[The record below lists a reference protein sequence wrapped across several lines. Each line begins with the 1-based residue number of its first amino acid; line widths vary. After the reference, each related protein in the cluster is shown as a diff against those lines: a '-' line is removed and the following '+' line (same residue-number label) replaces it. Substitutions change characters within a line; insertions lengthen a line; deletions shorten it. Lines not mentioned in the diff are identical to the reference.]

1 MSGSDVGGGEVL
13 LVTGGSGFLG
23 QHIIKLLLEQRQE
36 LNIKEIRS
44 LDIVPY
50 KNSIGHEETKLLRT
64 FVGDIGGDLDSLHKV
79 FAGVDGVFH
88 CAAFVDIAY
97 PPNYAELERV
107 NIKGTRAVVDLCIQN
122 NVKRLVYSSCTS
134 VNFVPFK
141 GRSTF
146 SAVIN
151 STESK
156 TATPTLASSKLW
168 EQDNEF
174 LIAGYAS
181 SKLRAEN
188 IVLNSN
194 GAPLLNQ
201 LGESA
206 DTFSHLP
213 NLFTAIHPSRLLFC
227 LDYLATSAIRAPL
240 TYGECDSHF
249 VTDTFEYLSKRDW
262 VFPRIAGVGGKQQ
275 LVYAG
280 NVAWGHICAYKALKV
295 STKAVN
301 GLPVFVTDDTGINDV
316 SRFLQKMALMGER
329 FKVKTSWWYLP
340 HFLFF
345 FLAFLLEF
353 IVRLAFPYTKYRLP
367 YSLRSIASFT
377 SSMLMYNRLRA
388 SIHMD
393 YMPLYDPDI
402 SAERSAKWYAKWW
415 DEKQLA
421 DKSKKA
427 R

>member
-1 MSGSDVGGGEVL
+1 MGSSDGEVV

-23 QHIIKLLLEQRQE
+23 QHIIKLLLEQHKE
-36 LNIKEIRS
+36 LGIKEIRS

-50 KNSIGHEETKLLRT
+50 SNKIGHPETPMLRT
-64 FVGDIGGDLDSLHKV
+64 FVGDIGGERESLNKI
-79 FAGVDGVFH
+79 FAGVDSVFH
-88 CAAFVDIAY
+88 CAAAVDISY
-97 PPNYAELERV
+97 PPNYDELERV
-107 NIKGTRAVVDLCIQN
+107 NINGTRTVVDLCIQQ
-122 NVKRLVYSSCTS
+122 NVKRLIYSSCTS
-134 VNFVPFK
+134 VCFVPFK

-156 TATPTLASSKLW
+156 TDTPTLDSSKLW
-168 EQDNEF
+168 EQDSEF

-194 GAPLLNQ
+194 GAPLQNQ
-201 LGESA
+201 
-206 DTFSHLP
+206 
-213 NLFTAIHPSRLLFC
+213 
-227 LDYLATSAIRAPL
+227 LDYLATTAIRAPL
-240 TYGECDSHF
+240 TYGECDPHF
-249 VTDTFEYLSKRDW
+249 ITTIFDYLSTRNW

-295 STKAVN
+295 SSKAVN

-316 SRFLQKMALMGER
+316 SRFVQKMALLGER

-345 FLAFLLEF
+345 FLALLWEF
-353 IVRLAFPYTKYRLP
+353 VVRVAYPYTKYRIR
-367 YSLRSIASFT
+367 YSPRAIASYT

-393 YMPLYDPDI
+393 YMPLYDPDT

-415 DEKQLA
+415 DAKKLA
-421 DKSKKA
+421 KKSKKSS
-427 R
+427 

>member
-1 MSGSDVGGGEVL
+1 MANGAGEVL

-23 QHIIKLLLEQRQE
+23 QHIIKLLLEKRQE
-36 LNIKEIRS
+36 LRIKEIRS

-50 KNSIGHEETKLLRT
+50 SNNIGHEETSLLRT
-64 FVGDIGGDLDSLHKV
+64 FVGDICDDPENLNHI

-88 CAAFVDIAY
+88 CAASVKIEY
-97 PPNYAELERV
+97 PPNYEELERV
-107 NIKGTRAVVDLCIQN
+107 NIKGTRALLDLCIQN

-134 VNFVPFK
+134 VCFVPFK

-156 TATPTLASSKLW
+156 TDTPMLDSSKLW
-168 EQDNEF
+168 EQDGEF

-194 GAPLLNQ
+194 GAPLQNQ
-201 LGESA
+201 
-206 DTFSHLP
+206 
-213 NLFTAIHPSRLLFC
+213 

-249 VTDTFEYLSKRDW
+249 VTNTFEYLSKRDW

-280 NVAWGHICAYKALKV
+280 NVAWGHICAYKALQV
-295 STKAVN
+295 SSKAVN

-329 FKVKTSWWYLP
+329 FKIKTSWWYLP

-345 FLAFLLEF
+345 FLAFLWEF
-353 IVRLAFPYTKYRLP
+353 VVRVAFPYTKYRLR
-367 YSLRSIASFT
+367 YSPRSIASYT

-393 YMPLYDPDI
+393 YMPLYDPDV

-415 DEKQLA
+415 DERKRAQA
-421 DKSKKA
+421 TKKSS
-427 R
+427 

>member
-1 MSGSDVGGGEVL
+1 MESSAGDVV

-23 QHIIKLLLEQRQE
+23 QHIIKMLLEQRKE

-50 KNSIGHEETKLLRT
+50 KNKIGHLETPQLLRT
-64 FVGDIGGDLDSLHKV
+64 FVADISGERESLSKI
-79 FAGVDGVFH
+79 FEGVDSVFH
-88 CAAFVDIAY
+88 CAASVKIEY
-97 PPNYAELERV
+97 PPNYEELERV
-107 NIKGTRAVVDLCIQN
+107 NINGTRAVVDLCIQN

-134 VNFVPFK
+134 VCFVPFK

-146 SAVIN
+146 AAIIN

-156 TATPTLASSKLW
+156 TDTPKLDSSKLW

-194 GAPLLNQ
+194 GAPLQNQ
-201 LGESA
+201 
-206 DTFSHLP
+206 
-213 NLFTAIHPSRLLFC
+213 
-227 LDYLATSAIRAPL
+227 LDYLATTAIRAPL

-249 VTDTFEYLSKRDW
+249 ITDSFDYLSTRDW
-262 VFPRIAGVGGKQQ
+262 IFPRIAGAGGKQQ

-316 SRFLQKMALMGER
+316 SRFIQKMALIGGQ
-329 FKVKTSWWYLP
+329 FKVKTSWWYIP
-340 HFLFF
+340 HFLYF

-353 IVRLAFPYTKYRLP
+353 VIRVAYPYTKYRLR
-367 YSLRSIASFT
+367 YSPRAIASFT

-393 YMPLYDPDI
+393 YVPLYDADS
-402 SAERSAKWYAKWW
+402 SAERSGKWYAKWW
-415 DEKQLA
+415 DGRKLA
-421 DKSKKA
+421 KKSKKSS
-427 R
+427 

>member
-1 MSGSDVGGGEVL
+1 MPSSGDGDVV

-23 QHIIKLLLEQRQE
+23 QHIIKQLLEKREE
-36 LNIKEIRS
+36 LGIREIRS

-50 KNSIGHEETKLLRT
+50 KNNIGHIDSPILRT
-64 FVGDIGGDLDSLHKV
+64 FVADISGERESLESI

-88 CAAFVDIAY
+88 CAASVKIEY
-97 PPNYAELERV
+97 PPNYEELERV
-107 NIKGTRAVVDLCIQN
+107 NVNGTRAVVDLCVLN
-122 NVKRLVYSSCTS
+122 NVKRLVYSSCAS
-134 VNFVPFK
+134 VCFVPFK

-146 SAVIN
+146 SAIIN

-156 TATPTLASSKLW
+156 TDTPTLEGSNLL
-168 EQDNEF
+168 EQDKQF
-174 LIAGYAS
+174 LIAGYAA

-194 GAPLLNQ
+194 GAPLDNQ
-201 LGESA
+201 
-206 DTFSHLP
+206 
-213 NLFTAIHPSRLLFC
+213 R
-227 LDYLATSAIRAPL
+227 DYLATSAIRAPL

-249 VTDTFEYLSKRDW
+249 ITDIFSYLSKRDW

-316 SRFLQKMALMGER
+316 SRFVQKMALLGNR

-340 HFLFF
+340 HFFFF
-345 FLAFLLEF
+345 FLAYLLELL
-353 IVRLAFPYTKYRLP
+353 VGLAFPYTNYRLP
-367 YSLRSIASFT
+367 YSLRAIASFT

-393 YMPLYDPDI
+393 YVPLYDADL

-415 DEKQLA
+415 DEQKEARQRGQK
-421 DKSKKA
+421 KSS
-427 R
+427 

>member
-1 MSGSDVGGGEVL
+1 MSSNDGGEVV

-36 LNIKEIRS
+36 LGIKEIRS

-50 KNSIGHEETKLLRT
+50 GNNIGHVESPMLRT
-64 FVGDIGGDLDSLHKV
+64 FVGDIGGDRDSLNKV

-88 CAAFVDIAY
+88 CAASVEIEY

-107 NIKGTRAVVDLCIQN
+107 NINGTRAVVDLCIQH

-134 VNFVPFK
+134 VCFVPFK

-156 TATPTLASSKLW
+156 TDTPTLDSSKLW

-194 GAPLLNQ
+194 GAPLQNQ
-201 LGESA
+201 Q
-206 DTFSHLP
+206 
-213 NLFTAIHPSRLLFC
+213 
-227 LDYLATSAIRAPL
+227 DYLATSAIRAPL

-249 VTDTFEYLSKRDW
+249 VTNIFDYLSKRNW

-301 GLPVFVTDDTGINDV
+301 GLPVFVTDDTAINDV

-329 FKVKTSWWYLP
+329 FKVKTSWWSLP

-353 IVRLAFPYTKYRLP
+353 VVRVAFPYTKYRLP

-393 YMPLYDPDI
+393 YMPLYDADV
-402 SAERSAKWYAKWW
+402 SAQRSAKWYAKWW
-415 DEKQLA
+415 DDKQQVN
-421 DKSKKA
+421 KSKKA

>member
-1 MSGSDVGGGEVL
+1 MSSSSSSTSGSGGAGDVV

-23 QHIIKLLLEQRQE
+23 QHLIKQLLERRKE
-36 LNIKEIRS
+36 LGIREVRS

-50 KNSIGHEETKLLRT
+50 KNNIGHPETSILRT
-64 FVGDIGGDLDSLHKV
+64 FVGDIGVDRESLGPI

-88 CAAFVDIAY
+88 CAASVKIEY
-97 PPNYAELERV
+97 PPNYEELDRV
-107 NIKGTRAVVDLCIQN
+107 NVKGTLAIVDLCIQN
-122 NVKRLVYSSCTS
+122 NVKRLVYTSCTS
-134 VNFVPFK
+134 VCFVPFK

-156 TATPTLASSKLW
+156 TDTPTLDGASLW
-168 EQDNEF
+168 EQDSQF

-181 SKLRAEN
+181 SKLRGEN

-194 GAPLLNQ
+194 GAPLQNQ
-201 LGESA
+201 Q
-206 DTFSHLP
+206 
-213 NLFTAIHPSRLLFC
+213 
-227 LDYLATSAIRAPL
+227 DYLATCAIRAPL

-249 VTDTFEYLSKRDW
+249 VTDTFEYLSTRGW

-280 NVAWGHICAYKALKV
+280 NVAWGHLCAYKALKV
-295 STKAVN
+295 SSKAVN

-316 SRFLQKMALMGER
+316 SRFIQKMALLGER
-329 FKVKTSWWYLP
+329 FKVKTSWWYVP

-345 FLAFLLEF
+345 FLAFLLEVV
-353 IVRLAFPYTKYRLP
+353 VRVAYPYTKYRLH
-367 YSLRSIASFT
+367 YSPRAIASYT

-388 SIHMD
+388 AIHMD
-393 YMPLYDPDI
+393 YMPLFDADA
-402 SAERSAKWYAKWW
+402 SAERSAKWYAQWW
-415 DEKQLA
+415 DQKQQARQQQLK
-421 DKSKKA
+421 KSS
-427 R
+427 

>member
-1 MSGSDVGGGEVL
+1 MGGGNTGEVV

-23 QHIIKLLLEQRQE
+23 QHLIKQLLERKEE
-36 LNIKEIRS
+36 LGIREIRS

-50 KNSIGHEETKLLRT
+50 KNNIGHADTPLLRT
-64 FVGDIGGDLDSLHKV
+64 FVGDIGGDPETLGPI

-88 CAAFVDIAY
+88 CAASVKIEY
-97 PPNYAELERV
+97 PPNYDELERV
-107 NIKGTRAVVDLCIQN
+107 NVNGTLAVVDLCIQN
-122 NVKRLVYSSCTS
+122 NVKRLVYTSCTS
-134 VNFVPFK
+134 VCFVPFK

-156 TATPTLASSKLW
+156 TDTPTLDSSTLW
-168 EQDNEF
+168 EQDNQF

-194 GAPLLNQ
+194 GAPLQNQ
-201 LGESA
+201 TE
-206 DTFSHLP
+206 
-213 NLFTAIHPSRLLFC
+213 
-227 LDYLATSAIRAPL
+227 YLATSAIRAPL

-249 VTDTFEYLSKRDW
+249 ITKIFDYLSTRSW

-280 NVAWGHICAYKALKV
+280 NVAHGHICAYQALKI
-295 STKAVN
+295 SNKAVN

-316 SRFLQKMALMGER
+316 SRFVQKMAVLGER
-329 FKVKTSWWYLP
+329 FKVKTSWWYIP

-345 FLAFLLEF
+345 FLAFLLEVV
-353 IVRLAFPYTKYRLP
+353 VRIAYPYTKYRLP
-367 YSLRSIASFT
+367 YSLRAIASYT

-393 YMPLYDPDI
+393 YMPLFDPDT
-402 SAERSAKWYAKWW
+402 SAERSAKWYARWW
-415 DEKQLA
+415 DEHKEARKLK
-421 DKSKKA
+421 KSS
-427 R
+427 

>member
-1 MSGSDVGGGEVL
+1 MSSSNSNPDSGDVV

-23 QHIIKLLLEQRQE
+23 QHIIKQLLDNRKE

-50 KNSIGHEETKLLRT
+50 KNNIGHLETPSILKT
-64 FVGDIGGDLDSLHKV
+64 FVADITEGNESETLNGIFK
-79 FAGVDGVFH
+79 GVDGVFH
-88 CAAFVDIAY
+88 CAAWVKIEY
-97 PPNYAELERV
+97 PPNYEQLERV
-107 NIKGTRAVVDLCIQN
+107 NINGTRTVVDLCIRN
-122 NVKRLVYSSCTS
+122 NVKRLVYTSCTS
-134 VNFVPFK
+134 VCFVPFK

-156 TATPTLASSKLW
+156 TDTPSLETSTTNLW
-168 EQDNEF
+168 EQDGQF

-181 SKLRAEN
+181 SKLRAEH

-194 GAPLLNQ
+194 GAPLQNQ
-201 LGESA
+201 
-206 DTFSHLP
+206 
-213 NLFTAIHPSRLLFC
+213 
-227 LDYLATSAIRAPL
+227 LDYLATTAIRAPL

-249 VTDTFEYLSKRDW
+249 ITKVFEYLSNRGW

-280 NVAWGHICAYKALKV
+280 NVAWGHLCAYKALKT
-295 STKAVN
+295 SGKAVN
-301 GLPVFVTDDTGINDV
+301 ALPIFVTDDTGINDV
-316 SRFLQKMALMGER
+316 SRFIQKMALLGER
-329 FKVKTSWWYLP
+329 VKVKTSWWYLP
-340 HFLFF
+340 HFLFY

-353 IVRLAFPYTKYRLP
+353 VVRAAFPYTKYRLA
-367 YSLRSIASFT
+367 YSPRAIASYT

-393 YMPLYDPDI
+393 YMPLYDADA
-402 SAERSAKWYAKWW
+402 SADRSAKWYAQWW
-415 DEKQLA
+415 DEKQQHKKQK
-421 DKSKKA
+421 KSS
-427 R
+427 

>member
-1 MSGSDVGGGEVL
+1 MSSGKSGGEVL

-23 QHIIKLLLEQRQE
+23 QHLIKQLLERRDE

-50 KNSIGHEETKLLRT
+50 QNNIGHVETPILRT
-64 FVGDIGGDLDSLHKV
+64 FVGDIGDDRELLDPV

-88 CAAFVDIAY
+88 CAASVKIEY
-97 PPNYAELERV
+97 PPNYDELERV
-107 NIKGTRAVVDLCIQN
+107 NINGTLAVVDLCIQH
-122 NVKRLVYSSCTS
+122 NVKRLLYTSCTS
-134 VNFVPFK
+134 VCFVPFK

-146 SAVIN
+146 SAIIN

-156 TATPTLASSKLW
+156 TDTPTLDSSKLW
-168 EQDNEF
+168 EQDGEF

-194 GAPLLNQ
+194 GAPLANQ
-201 LGESA
+201 Q
-206 DTFSHLP
+206 
-213 NLFTAIHPSRLLFC
+213 
-227 LDYLATSAIRAPL
+227 DYLATSAIRAPL

-249 VTDTFEYLSKRDW
+249 ITEIFEYLSRRGW

-275 LVYAG
+275 LAYAG

-295 STKAVN
+295 SDKAVN

-316 SRFLQKMALMGER
+316 SRFVQKMALLGER
-329 FKVKTSWWYLP
+329 FKVKTSWWYVP

-345 FLAFLLEF
+345 FLAFLLEVVVG
-353 IVRLAFPYTKYRLP
+353 ILYPYTKYRLP
-367 YSLRSIASFT
+367 YSLRAIASYT

-393 YMPLYDPDI
+393 YMPLFDPDA

-415 DEKQLA
+415 DERQQQ
-421 DKSKKA
+421 SKKKLKKSS
-427 R
+427 

>member
-1 MSGSDVGGGEVL
+1 MRSDVGGGDVV

-23 QHIIKLLLEQRQE
+23 QHIIKLLLEQRKE

-50 KNSIGHEETKLLRT
+50 NNNIGHEETKLLHT
-64 FVGDIGGDLDSLHKV
+64 FVGDIGADIESLHKV

-88 CAAFVDIAY
+88 CAASVDIAY

-107 NIKGTRAVVDLCIQN
+107 NIKGTRNVVDLCIQN

-134 VNFVPFK
+134 VNFLPFK

-156 TATPTLASSKLW
+156 TDTPALDSSKLW
-168 EQDNEF
+168 EQDKEF

-201 LGESA
+201 L
-206 DTFSHLP
+206 
-213 NLFTAIHPSRLLFC
+213 
-227 LDYLATSAIRAPL
+227 DYLATSAIRAPL

-249 VTDTFEYLSKRDW
+249 VTNIFEYLSKRDW

-280 NVAWGHICAYKALKV
+280 NVAWGHLCAYKALKV
-295 STKAVN
+295 SSKAVN

-353 IVRLAFPYTKYRLP
+353 IVGLAFPYTKYRLP
-367 YSLRSIASFT
+367 HSLRSIASFT

-393 YMPLYDPDI
+393 YMPLFDPDI

-415 DEKQLA
+415 DAKQQA
-421 DKSKKA
+421 NKSKKA

>member
-1 MSGSDVGGGEVL
+1 MGGGNTGEVV

-23 QHIIKLLLEQRQE
+23 QHLIKQLLERKEE
-36 LNIKEIRS
+36 LGIREIRS

-50 KNSIGHEETKLLRT
+50 KNNIGHANTPLLRT
-64 FVGDIGGDLDSLHKV
+64 FVGDIAGDPEPLGPI

-88 CAAFVDIAY
+88 CAASVKIEY
-97 PPNYAELERV
+97 PPNYDELERV
-107 NIKGTRAVVDLCIQN
+107 NVNGTLAVVDLCIQN
-122 NVKRLVYSSCTS
+122 NVKRLVYTSCTS
-134 VNFVPFK
+134 VCFVPFK

-156 TATPTLASSKLW
+156 TDTPTLDSSTLW
-168 EQDNEF
+168 EQDSQF

-194 GAPLLNQ
+194 GAPLENQ
-201 LGESA
+201 QE
-206 DTFSHLP
+206 
-213 NLFTAIHPSRLLFC
+213 
-227 LDYLATSAIRAPL
+227 YLATSAIRAPL

-249 VTDTFEYLSKRDW
+249 ITKIFEYLSTRGW

-280 NVAWGHICAYKALKV
+280 NVAHGHICAYQALKV
-295 STKAVN
+295 SNKAVN

-316 SRFLQKMALMGER
+316 SRFVQKMAVLGER
-329 FKVKTSWWYLP
+329 FKVKTSWWYIP

-345 FLAFLLEF
+345 FLAFLLEVV
-353 IVRLAFPYTKYRLP
+353 VRFAYPYTKYRLP
-367 YSLRSIASFT
+367 YSLRAIASYT

-393 YMPLYDPDI
+393 YMPLFDPDA

-415 DEKQLA
+415 DERKEARKLK
-421 DKSKKA
+421 KSS
-427 R
+427 

>member
-1 MSGSDVGGGEVL
+1 MSNSVSDGDVL

-23 QHIIKLLLEQRQE
+23 QHIIKLLLEQRKE

-44 LDIVPY
+44 VDIVPY
-50 KNSIGHEETKLLRT
+50 ENKIGHVESPMLRS
-64 FVGDIGGDLDSLHKV
+64 FVADISGDREALAKI
-79 FAGVDGVFH
+79 FTGVDSVFH
-88 CAAFVDIAY
+88 CAASVKIEY
-97 PPNYAELERV
+97 PPNYKELERV
-107 NIKGTRAVVDLCIQN
+107 NINGTLAVVDLCIEN

-134 VNFVPFK
+134 VCFVPFK

-146 SAVIN
+146 SAIIN

-156 TATPTLASSKLW
+156 TDTPRLDSSKLW

-188 IVLNSN
+188 IVLSSN
-194 GAPLLNQ
+194 GAPLHN
-201 LGESA
+201 
-206 DTFSHLP
+206 H
-213 NLFTAIHPSRLLFC
+213 

-249 VTDTFEYLSKRDW
+249 ITNAFDYLSTRNW
-262 VFPRIAGVGGKQQ
+262 IFPRIAGVGGKQQ

-295 STKAVN
+295 SSKAVN

-316 SRFLQKMALMGER
+316 SRFVQKMALMGER

-340 HFLFF
+340 HFFFF

-353 IVRLAFPYTKYRLP
+353 FVRLLYPYTNYRLRF
-367 YSLRSIASFT
+367 SLRAIASFT

-393 YMPLYDPDI
+393 YMPLYDPDV
-402 SAERSAKWYAKWW
+402 SAERSARWYAKWW
-415 DEKQLA
+415 DEKQQSRNIKA
-421 DKSKKA
+421 KKSS
-427 R
+427 